1 MLTYADKTF
10 HALEL
15 FLYLLYVDWNLFV
28 AFSILQHDVSGVPKT
43 EILNI
48 SSESLKIW
56 IVLDKPIVFV
66 SSSLSFQQNVL

>member
-10 HALEL
+10 HTLQL
-15 FLYLLYVDWNLFV
+15 FLDLLYVDWNLFV

-43 EILNI
+43 KILNI

-66 SSSLSFQQNVL
+66 SSSLSFQ